1 MNHKMYITDEER
13 RKCRRVA
20 DAFAELENEDL
31 DIVVA
36 DAGRYGFV
44 RLLYYDESYGFDKAV
59 CYTDSTALF
68 NALWNDWLNGQLFQI
83 ALENPP
89 LMDLDYEDIFKTLPE
104 EKQNMLMSRRHYFA
118 QKSGITNA

>member
-13 RKCRRVA
+13 RKCRKVA
-20 DAFAELENEDL
+20 DAFAELENEDI

-36 DAGRYGFV
+36 DAGKYGYV
-44 RLLYYDESYGFDKAV
+44 RLLYYGESYGFDKAV

-89 LMDLDYEDIFKTLPE
+89 LMDLDYEDIFKTLPK
-104 EKQNMLMSRRHYFA
+104 EKQNKLMSKRDYFA

>member
-1 MNHKMYITDEER
+1 MNNQKYITDEEHM
-13 RKCRRVA
+13 KCRKVA
-20 DAFAELENEDL
+20 DAFVELDNEDI

-59 CYTDSTALF
+59 CYTDSTTLF
-68 NALWNDWLNGQLFQI
+68 NDLWKDWLHEQLFQI

-89 LMDLDYEDIFKTLPE
+89 LMDLDYEEIFQTLPE
-104 EKQNMLMSRRHYFA
+104 EKQKELLNKRHDFA